1 MMEIFQLIYS
11 KRNCLKEKKSNI
23 LIQKKSM
30 KKVHN
35 REKKT
40 TQMKWKQKDKKW
52 LKKVQIN

>member
-23 LIQKKSM
+23 PIQKKSM

-35 REKKT
+35 REKNI
-40 TQMKWKQKDKKW
+40 TQMKWKQKDKK
-52 LKKVQIN
+52 